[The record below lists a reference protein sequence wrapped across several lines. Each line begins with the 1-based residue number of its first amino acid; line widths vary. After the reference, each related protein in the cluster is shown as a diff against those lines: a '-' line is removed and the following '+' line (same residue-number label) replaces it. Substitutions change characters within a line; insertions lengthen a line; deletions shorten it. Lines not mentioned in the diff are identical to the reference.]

1 MSSDNL
7 VPFRWPAAWT
17 DPASLQFL
25 AGSPINC
32 LLLDSIGGAAPI
44 VAALEEQAR
53 TRGAAETGGPTGGAP
68 GPSARDGERRR
79 GSAEDAL
86 AGRRIR
92 IFVAEN
98 GRPVINLQIPLAAAG
113 FAIDQVPGL
122 SPDHRSSIVEAIQTG
137 MTGPILEVSDHG
149 DEVRIVIE

>member
-1 MSSDNL
+1 MSGELEALLRL
-7 VPFRWPAAWT
+7 VSEGKLTAEE
-17 DPASLQFL
+17 
-25 AGSPINC
+25 
-32 LLLDSIGGAAPI
+32 AAPI
-44 VAALEEQAR
+44 VAALEDRSGQDAGSAAEAR
-53 TRGAAETGGPTGGAP
+53 GGSPSAGHGGEGSRGRDEARRGATAQEAM
-68 GPSARDGERRR
+68 
-79 GSAEDAL
+79 

-122 SPDHRSSIVEAIQTG
+122 SPDHRSRIVEAIQTG